1 MFLWKTEEL
10 GQLVVFDFL
19 IDCMEICA
27 IFSNGAINYC
37 YLFNECNGTN
47 HSFSGVAFALS
58 LLTITA
64 GQTFKT
70 YLAGSLQGTSV
81 AGILGSFVFLFM
93 LTAMSN
99 FKMSSAS
106 SHVKSG
112 LTEVLIA
119 LLIGIVASAS
129 IHRVSVTICL
139 LASGVLLY
147 HATFV
152 SHERYNVTKPA
163 ATTANK
169 KK

>member
-1 MFLWKTEEL
+1 M
-10 GQLVVFDFL
+10 
-19 IDCMEICA
+19 A
-27 IFSNGAINYC
+27 
-37 YLFNECNGTN
+37 N
-47 HSFSGVAFALS
+47 HSFSAGVAFALA

-70 YLAGSLQGTSV
+70 YLAASRQGTLV

-99 FKMSSAS
+99 FKMSSAG

-147 HATFV
+147 LATLV
-152 SHERYNVTKPA
+152 SHERYNVIKPA